1 MQWVQGLKT
10 APLLKTDFNTGIS
23 LSILRNFKEHLRW
36 LLQKVFCSY
45 TDQAFFFF
53 LVSYLL
59 VDEKTY
65 TITHVTLTHFFYPFK
80 KRILFF
86 AH

>member
-36 LLQKVFCSY
+36 LLQKVFSSY
-45 TDQAFFFF
+45 TDQAFFF

-65 TITHVTLTHFFYPFK
+65 TTIFFVS
-80 KRILFF
+80 
-86 AH
+86 